1 MPSAARPGKK
11 HTYIVVLKSIDNE
24 VESLYKEL
32 DSLISSKINKKE
44 EACKRQRKNMPK
56 GVCEYFTYWICSIQ
70 MNELKTKSYLAEF
83 DPQNRS
89 FCKYSDQGTFELGAK
104 VLTSNNIEVDHLEK
118 SSIIGKKW
126 RNCL

>member
-1 MPSAARPGKK
+1 
-11 HTYIVVLKSIDNE
+11 
-24 VESLYKEL
+24 
-32 DSLISSKINKKE
+32 
-44 EACKRQRKNMPK
+44 MPK

-104 VLTSNNIEVDHLEK
+104 VVTSNNIEVDHLEK